1 MSSVAVGELGQ
12 CKTELEKSQCT
23 NWNDGYTP
31 CPFSVSFEASAGP
44 CDTSGESS
52 PCNWIFTIGS
62 LRCGGRCAGAWPC
75 EPIAYYNA
83 LLFLE
88 SMLTV
93 TSAVWCALT
102 SSSAPCSAVLGFTG
116 FVFHALYFADKQPDV
131 SHVNTLELCVAAL
144 MTLFVMSAA
153 AVATDKFKTVCDSIS
168 DSPTCGTDCEA
179 KLGCIG
185 DAVEGYSGF
194 YMRLVATQDS
204 LWVATCLWLGLGG
217 FCGYLMS
224 RSVSGSKEG
233 AYRV

>member
-1 MSSVAVGELGQ
+1 MPSEQVVVGVKALVYFVIFVVSSVAVGELGQ

-62 LRCGGRCAGAWPC
+62 L
-75 EPIAYYNA
+75 
-83 LLFLE
+83 
-88 SMLTV
+88 
-93 TSAVWCALT
+93 
-102 SSSAPCSAVLGFTG
+102 SAVLGFTG